1 MLNIV
6 TKIAPT
12 MIHPCRSRFVMWF
25 PILAS
30 DLISEKLRPSVCRHR
45 AAPDVARCGKFNPSH
60 HPKSKSLILS
70 EQLGL
75 PEQPRLRVYLVEQ
88 RLGVFQVGSVE
99 TLGEPAVDLGEHRA
113 RLVPPPLLR

>member
-45 AAPDVARCGKFNPSH
+45 AAPDVARCGKLNPSH
-60 HPKSKSLILS
+60 HPESKSLIHS
-70 EQLGL
+70 EELDVL
-75 PEQPRLRVYLVEQ
+75 REIRLLVQ
-88 RLGVFQVGSVE
+88 FVE
-99 TLGEPAVDLGEHRA
+99 
-113 RLVPPPLLR
+113 